1 MDEIDRN
8 SESGIAVDWKL
19 TFDEFNYLDERQKRV
34 RFDYALALRFYRQAG
49 RFPTSTDEI
58 PAAASA
64 YIADQL
70 RLRPV
75 DTVFQ
80 ADRNTQRR
88 NAHLRIYLELEP
100 FTEARAE
107 TLQDWLNQRP
117 ALHEFSDEAVIH
129 SIRMWCVDQKCS
141 APSVKFIARLVTAS
155 REKYSNAEYERI
167 ASILG
172 QGAKAQLEESL
183 NDDAHAI
190 SLLRIRSG
198 PGRSSKAAVLEMTAR
213 VKFIQGLNLPLGVI
227 SKLHPDWRAQTCQQI
242 ARLDPWEIRRFS
254 ETKRIGMYC
263 IYLAHRLPELID
275 GLVGSLVDTI
285 RGLRNRAERRVRKAL
300 GQNAHEVLGKEALLK
315 SILTAALEHP
325 ERNIGDV
332 VFPLIPEQAIER
344 FINAEKPQSDWGL
357 QTIGLIVDSWRVSY
371 RQALKVAL
379 QAVVFRAANSS
390 SRPLI
395 EALDRI
401 NLNFDNRNSA
411 AFQANNL
418 PFTGVIPNKY
428 RKVVINERGVVNRH
442 AYELCVAISLCD
454 RLVWREFWVEGS
466 EAYPDPDSD
475 VPEDFEINR
484 EDYYEKLNLST
495 DSKAF
500 VGSLK
505 AELKNAFEVFNDELP
520 RNSKVFLPWS
530 GTGKFKITPLEAQ
543 QEPRE
548 LIRLKR
554 AIDDD
559 WPETSLIDMAKE
571 AALDARFL
579 EIFKTAGQQQR
590 LDPMTLKRR
599 LLLCIYGMG
608 TNTGLKR
615 ISAATTDVSYD
626 QLMHVKRRFIDMPT
640 LKEANRLLANE
651 ILAVRDPDL
660 WGEMGT
666 GSASDS
672 QIYSVWDQNPMSET
686 HVRYR
691 GRGLMAYWHVAKKS
705 LAIYSRIKRVST
717 PESAAMIE
725 GVLNHC
731 TDMEVRRQYVDSH
744 GQTEIAFAFSRL
756 LGFELAPRI
765 KRVAYSKLYLSAKE
779 DRTRLG
785 NLTSALT
792 RPINFELI
800 ASQYDEFVKYASA
813 MKSNTADPETLL
825 RRFTRAGALHPTYK
839 ALAELGRAIKTIFV
853 CQYLG
858 QEALR
863 REIHEGLNVVENWNS
878 ATKFVHFGR
887 GGEISTNKKE
897 DQELSIQCLHLL
909 QNCMVYVNTR
919 MFQNVL
925 AKPEWQ
931 FKLAPGDYRG
941 ITPLI
946 YNHVN
951 PYGRYELDFN
961 TRLRL

>member
-263 IYLAHRLPELID
+263 VYLAHRLPELID

-571 AALDARFL
+571 A
-579 EIFKTAGQQQR
+579 Q
-590 LDPMTLKRR
+590 
-599 LLLCIYGMG
+599 
-608 TNTGLKR
+608 
-615 ISAATTDVSYD
+615 
-626 QLMHVKRRFIDMPT
+626 
-640 LKEANRLLANE
+640 
-651 ILAVRDPDL
+651 
-660 WGEMGT
+660 
-666 GSASDS
+666 
-672 QIYSVWDQNPMSET
+672 
-686 HVRYR
+686 
-691 GRGLMAYWHVAKKS
+691 
-705 LAIYSRIKRVST
+705 
-717 PESAAMIE
+717 
-725 GVLNHC
+725 
-731 TDMEVRRQYVDSH
+731 DMEVRRQYVDSH

-909 QNCMVYVNTR
+909 QNC
-919 MFQNVL
+919 
-925 AKPEWQ
+925 
-931 FKLAPGDYRG
+931 
-941 ITPLI
+941 
-946 YNHVN
+946 N